1 VRILIFGK
9 NGQLGRELHR
19 LVLPLGEVT
28 ALDLEDLNLCDLAA
42 LRQGIM
48 ELNPGVI
55 LNAAAYTA
63 VDRAE
68 QEPALAMQVN
78 AHALRVM
85 AETAR
90 KLKAALVHFSTDY
103 VFDGRKGS
111 PYLEHDSPNPINA
124 YGVSKLAGEQAV
136 MEVQGAALIFRTS
149 WVYSLHT
156 DGFVTRVLAWSRQ
169 QEIMRIVTDQ
179 IGSPT
184 WSRLLAQLT
193 ALILASSASD
203 PYATF
208 LEKSGIYHVAGAGF
222 ASRFAWAQAILEAD
236 PHREEQVCTR
246 LEAAHSADFTTPAL
260 RPAFSA
266 LDCSLFERT
275 FDLVIP
281 SWRQT
286 LPLAMK

>member
-28 ALDLEDLNLCDLAA
+28 ALDLEDLNLYDLAA

-90 KLKAALVHFSTDY
+90 KLKAALVHFSTESDQ
-103 VFDGRKGS
+103 R
-111 PYLEHDSPNPINA
+111 L
-124 YGVSKLAGEQAV
+124 
-136 MEVQGAALIFRTS
+136 
-149 WVYSLHT
+149 W
-156 DGFVTRVLAWSRQ
+156 RQ
-169 QEIMRIVTDQ
+169 QARWGTGGD
-179 IGSPT
+179 G
-184 WSRLLAQLT
+184 
-193 ALILASSASD
+193 
-203 PYATF
+203 
-208 LEKSGIYHVAGAGF
+208 GAGG
-222 ASRFAWAQAILEAD
+222 R
-236 PHREEQVCTR
+236 
-246 LEAAHSADFTTPAL
+246 AH
-260 RPAFSA
+260 
-266 LDCSLFERT
+266 
-275 FDLVIP
+275 
-281 SWRQT
+281 
-286 LPLAMK
+286 LPYQLGL